1 VALSN
6 CLASQNNY
14 IFHGTKYRV
23 ATTEKDTLVEIEKKI
38 TWKMYV
44 STEYINSPLFSHFC
58 STFLEVNMFR
68 PVFRQHLARNTA
80 HHFLAILWHLEHVKY
95 MEKIVAILYF
105 SHGKKAKNTK
115 QFKIKFSK
123 NNIYLKMQSIKNSLM
138 ELLF

>member
-1 VALSN
+1 
-6 CLASQNNY
+6 
-14 IFHGTKYRV
+14 
-23 ATTEKDTLVEIEKKI
+23 
-38 TWKMYV
+38 
-44 STEYINSPLFSHFC
+44 
-58 STFLEVNMFR
+58 
-68 PVFRQHLARNTA
+68 
-80 HHFLAILWHLEHVKY
+80 